1 MKKKILVLI
10 AAVLLCFSLTACAT
24 NVSGSTISH
33 AGMVSIEGE
42 DTLYYDPSTRIV
54 YIMFEE
60 YCGNMGYGFMSPYY
74 ADNGLPYQY
83 DVATKTLVKIGE
95 QNSEKDFSSVDS
107 AVFLNGMQ

>member
-10 AAVLLCFSLTACAT
+10 AAVLLCFSLASYGA
-24 NVSGSTISH
+24 NVSSSVANH
-33 AGMVSIEGE
+33 ANMIAIEGK
-42 DTLYYDPSTRIV
+42 DTLYYDSTTRIV

-60 YCGNMGYGFMSPYY
+60 YCGQLGYGFMSPYY

-95 QNSEKDFSSVDS
+95 
-107 AVFLNGMQ
+107 